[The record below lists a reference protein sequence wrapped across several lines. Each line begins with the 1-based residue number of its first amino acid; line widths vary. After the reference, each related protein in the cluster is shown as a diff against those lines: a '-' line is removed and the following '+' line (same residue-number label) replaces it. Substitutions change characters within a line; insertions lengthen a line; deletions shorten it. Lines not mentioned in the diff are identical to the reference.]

1 MPIGFLVIL
10 VAYYFKVTKIEWL
23 VLILT
28 ISAVLVVELV
38 NTSIEVTLN
47 YLTKEHNLDVKAAKD
62 IAAGAVLVAS
72 IASVIIGLIVFVPYF
87 V

>member
-1 MPIGFLVIL
+1 MIL